1 MELRTFLDLYE
12 KEGIMNNKLNLRRKK
27 ITDFQE
33 KIDDTIVRNPDG
45 TIINSEGKHLTLE
58 RGGNVMIEKIDNHK
72 KTIRKIYLAHKIL
85 IPIIAAIILFILLYK
100 LVNK

>member
-12 KEGIMNNKLNLRRKK
+12 KEGIMNNKLNLRKKK

>member
-12 KEGIMNNKLNLRRKK
+12 KEGIMNNKLNLREKK

-58 RGGNVMIEKIDNHK
+58 RGGNVMIEKIKTHK
-72 KTIRKIYLAHKIL
+72 DLIKKLYLAHKFL
-85 IPIIAAIILFILLYK
+85 IPLISLVIFFILLYK